1 MTLMTKILP
10 SNWVTHLRHFLT
22 TPIDKTSNPQIIFWF
37 SLSLTYTATFGL
49 VGLRRAFRNPYI
61 VQDDAQQHVF
71 WMRRFLDPELFPNDL
86 IADYFQSVAPP
97 GYKALYQLAAV
108 IGIDPLVF
116 NKWLPLTLGL
126 ITTSYC
132 FWLCLQLLPVPAT
145 GFISA
150 LLLNQSLWLKDDLIS
165 GTARAFMYPLFL
177 AFLYYLL
184 RRSLLPCLVAL
195 ALQGLFYPSAMVI
208 SAGILVVRMVRWE
221 SGQLRFSSDRQ
232 DYLFCATG
240 LGVTLLVLLPL
251 VLQSSPFGPTAT
263 VAQARIM
270 PEFADEGRSRFFLH
284 SPFEFWL
291 YADRSG
297 FFPYEW
303 SRLPFFYFP
312 VLLLSLGLL
321 LPYQLRHP
329 SRFPLVRQITSNIN
343 VLAQIA
349 LVSFGLYIAAHALL
363 FKLYLP
369 SRYTQYSIRILT
381 AIAGGIAVIVLLD
394 AIFRW
399 AGDRTHSQHP
409 KRQLRALIVAALL
422 GIALV
427 CYPVLLKVTAVSL
440 PSSYYYK
447 VGQEPELY
455 KFFLQQPKD
464 TLIASLIP
472 QTDELPT
479 FAKRSVLVS
488 REHAL
493 PYHQG
498 YYKQIRQRVMD
509 LMDAQYSPDLK
520 QVQHFIQN
528 YGVDFWIVE
537 RSYLAADQS
546 QNSLP
551 KPPPPELNDRWL
563 KQFPVT
569 AEVQRRWEQG
579 IIPALPSVAQHCSVF
594 ETQDLVVLK
603 ASCILKASGK

>member
-1 MTLMTKILP
+1 MTKTPP
-10 SNWVTHLRHFLT
+10 SDWVTRLHQFLT
-22 TPIDKTSNPQIIFWF
+22 TPTDKTSKPQIIFWF
-37 SLSLTYTATFGL
+37 SLSLTYAATFGL
-49 VGLRRAFRNPYI
+49 IRLRQAFKYPYV

-71 WMRRFLDPELFPNDL
+71 WMQRFIDPELFPKDL
-86 IADYFQSVAPP
+86 IADYFQSVAPS
-97 GYKALYQLAAV
+97 GYKALYQLAAA
-108 IGIDPLVF
+108 IGIDPLVV
-116 NKWLPLTLGL
+116 NKFLPITLGL
-126 ITTSYC
+126 ISTSYC
-132 FWLCLQLLPVPAT
+132 FWLCLQLLPIPAT
-145 GFISA
+145 GFIST

-195 ALQGLFYPSAMVI
+195 TLQGLFYPSAMVI
-208 SAGILVVRMVRWE
+208 STGILVVRMVRWE
-221 SGQLRFSSDRQ
+221 SGRLRFSSDRQ

-240 LGVTLLVLLPL
+240 IGVTLWVLLPL
-251 VLQSSPFGPTAT
+251 VLESSPFGPTTT
-263 VAQARIM
+263 VAQARMM

-321 LPYQLRHP
+321 FLYELRHP
-329 SRFPLVRQITSNIN
+329 SRFPLVHQITSNLN
-343 VLAQIA
+343 VLIQIT
-349 LVSFGLYIAAHALL
+349 LVSLGLYIAAHALL
-363 FKLYLP
+363 FTLYLP

-381 AIAGGIAVIVLLD
+381 AIVGGIAVIVLLD

-399 AGDRTHSQHP
+399 ASDRTHSQYS
-409 KRQLRALIVAALL
+409 KRQLKALLVTLLL

-427 CYPVLLKVTAVSL
+427 CYPVLLNVTVASL
-440 PSSYYYK
+440 PSSNYYK
-447 VGQEPELY
+447 VGKEPELY
-455 KFFLQQPKD
+455 QFFLQQPKD
-464 TLIASLIP
+464 SLIASLIP
-472 QTDELPT
+472 ETDEELPT

-498 YYKQIRQRVMD
+498 YYNQIRQRVMD

-520 QVQHFIQN
+520 RVKQFIQS
-528 YGVDFWIVE
+528 YGVDFWIVK
-537 RSYLAADQS
+537 RSYFAAYQS
-546 QNSLP
+546 PNSLP
-551 KPPPPELNDRWL
+551 KQPPPELNERWL
-563 KQFPVT
+563 KQFPAT
-569 AEVQRRWEQG
+569 AEIQRRWEQG
-579 IIPALPSVAQHCSVF
+579 IIPALPRVAPSCSVF
-594 ETQDLVVLK
+594 ETKDLVVLNT
-603 ASCILKASGK
+603 SCIVEASGQ